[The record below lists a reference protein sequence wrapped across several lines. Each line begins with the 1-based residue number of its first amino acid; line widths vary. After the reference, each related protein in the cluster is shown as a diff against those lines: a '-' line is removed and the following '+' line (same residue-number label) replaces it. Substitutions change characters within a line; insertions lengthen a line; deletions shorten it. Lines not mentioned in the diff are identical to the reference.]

1 MFDRTQFYID
11 GQWVDPAI
19 AIDFDVIDP
28 STEEPC
34 GQISLGSTS
43 DVDAAVAAAK
53 RAFPRWAQTPREERR
68 ALVEKLGS
76 IMDARIKELGEAISY
91 EMGAPIDFAIN
102 DQAACGPWHL
112 KGFLKAFDRFDPGA
126 AKVPALTV
134 ISDEDQTID
143 AAYARAVSANWGA
156 AAQVVGLELG
166 PGDDPGR
173 HVILGDILSPGQTE
187 IGVEAIL
194 GWLSDLGL
202 HAYAKEA

>member
-112 KGFLKAFDRFDPGA
+112 KGFLKAFDRFEWEKSFTA
-126 AKVPALTV
+126 R
-134 ISDEDQTID
+134 ETIIHEPM
-143 AAYARAVSANWGA
+143 G
-156 AAQVVGLELG
+156 VVGLITPWNWPVNQIALK
-166 PGDDPGR
+166 
-173 HVILGDILSPGQTE
+173 VIPAVLMG
-187 IGVEAIL
+187 
-194 GWLSDLGL
+194 
-202 HAYAKEA
+202 